1 MERNAK
7 IIWTEPAKNDLKYIF
22 DFISGFSYK
31 IADKT
36 VEKIIEKTE
45 ILLVKGFKLVAQ
57 KDEINPNYRR
67 LIEGNYKIV
76 YKINSDKIIIHGVF
90 DTREHPDK
98 LGKR

>member
-1 MERNAK
+1 MEKNAK

-36 VEKIIEKTE
+36 IDKIIEKTE
-45 ILLVKGFKLVAQ
+45 ILLVEGFEFSGQVDDL
-57 KDEINPNYRR
+57 NPNYRR
-67 LIEGNYKIV
+67 LIEGNNKIIYKV
-76 YKINSDKIIIHGVF
+76 KFDEIIIHGVF

-98 LGKR
+98 IGER